1 MSPVDTRVSR
11 RPTMTTRQ
19 MQASPGPED
28 VIGTPAMFLLGVVF
42 GTLLVVAVVTNGPG
56 AGTGHH
62 HFVRNLLAGLFVL
75 GGGLIGLVITTAM
88 CGRLGLYN
96 AEEIDGEA
104 SNAEDGPTAAKMDA
118 QLNRQQEH
126 FLRRLHNTTTP
137 AAPDLPVR
145 RPAPPVHVPEQIVSA
160 TSSTTDTQAEP
171 ESGHA
176 LNQPHGMHFRRRRN
190 RRA

>member
-1 MSPVDTRVSR
+1 
-11 RPTMTTRQ
+11 MTTRQ
-19 MQASPGPED
+19 MHASPGPED

-75 GGGLIGLVITTAM
+75 GGGLIGLVVTTAM
-88 CGRLGLYN
+88 CGRLGLYDV
-96 AEEIDGEA
+96 EETDGESGMA
-104 SNAEDGPTAAKMDA
+104 SDGPTAAKMDA

-145 RPAPPVHVPEQIVSA
+145 RPAPPVHVPDQTVA
-160 TSSTTDTQAEP
+160 STQSRAQMQTEP
-171 ESGHA
+171 ESGHP
-176 LNQPHGMHFRRRRN
+176 LNQPHDMHFRRRRH